1 MSVEKLRKLIA
12 DLPAD
17 MVVLVNLPAGTD
29 DLQTVRIEYHNDGR
43 SHLILTTEE

>member
-12 DLPAD
+12 ELPGD
-17 MVVLVNLPAGTD
+17 MVVLIQEPDGCY
-29 DLQTVRIEYHNDGR
+29 DLETLRIEYHHDGR